1 MADMSAAQDGDRQ
14 HLLRGGAMDAVI
26 AARPLWVLAA
36 SEQPIVLAGYT
47 FDLAIDSMRAASE
60 STSHR
65 GWDAGLRSGL

>member
-1 MADMSAAQDGDRQ
+1 
-14 HLLRGGAMDAVI
+14 MDAVI